1 VRDEDDL
8 RDTPPMVVGA
18 VAAGTAP
25 VPFLAVYSVMFI
37 VHGGFHPVVPPDI
50 TSTAHGELIAG
61 IITLGLLII
70 AVTTLL
76 WLLNGRRR
84 WPFALVQLAVLATAI
99 DFVIDDTKSGRGLS
113 LVLALTSLVA
123 LVLAF
128 TKQGWEHMGL
138 SGPKRRRRRAM
149 PAGSA
154 PGPDAVPTSARSVGR
169 RSHSTDS
176 SSV

>member
-1 VRDEDDL
+1 VRDDDDV
-8 RDTPPMVVGA
+8 RETPPMVVGA

-61 IITLGLLII
+61 IIALALLVV
-70 AVTTLL
+70 AVTALL

-84 WPFALVQLAVLATAI
+84 WPFALVQLAVLGTAI
-99 DFVIDDTKSGRGLS
+99 DFVIDDTKGGRSLS
-113 LVLALTSLVA
+113 AVLAVTSVVA

-128 TKQGWEHMGL
+128 TQQGWDHMGRTR
-138 SGPKRRRRRAM
+138 PRRRRRPVR

-154 PGPDAVPTSARSVGR
+154 PGSDTVPTTARSVGR
-169 RSHSTDS
+169 RARSKDS
-176 SSV
+176 SPV